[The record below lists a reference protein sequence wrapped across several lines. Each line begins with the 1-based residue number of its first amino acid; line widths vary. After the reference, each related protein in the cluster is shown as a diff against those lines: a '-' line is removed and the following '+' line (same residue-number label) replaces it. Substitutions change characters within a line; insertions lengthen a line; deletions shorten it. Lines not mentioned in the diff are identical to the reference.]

1 MKKLR
6 SHIIKAQVLCLIW
19 TGFGL
24 HLTQPAR
31 AKQSNKDFT
40 QWLDKVIKKKKDQ
53 QVLKQVRELKTFD
66 GKLPFLIERASEI
79 VSKYNDDFN
88 LPLHKD
94 HPTSGDVYHVL
105 LVEWNLYQNGN
116 SVGKA
121 TMNDSFKTNLKVPV
135 HKLSSFDSPNVSI
148 TSHPGETFD
157 ALNPF
162 IEFIQ
167 PTCYHTLPMVGGT
180 AIGAP

>member
-6 SHIIKAQVLCLIW
+6 SHIIKALVLCLVW

-31 AKQSNKDFT
+31 ARQSNKNFT

-53 QVLKQVRELKTFD
+53 QVLRQLQKLKSFD

-79 VSKYNDDFN
+79 VRKYNDDFN

-116 SVGKA
+116 NVDKA
-121 TMNDSFKTNLKVPV
+121 TMNDSFKTNLKIPV
-135 HKLSSFDSPNVSI
+135 HKLSPFDSPNVSS
-148 TSHPGETFD
+148 TSQSSEAFDTFT
-157 ALNPF
+157 LF
-162 IEFIQ
+162 IKPVQ
-167 PTCYHTLPMVGGT
+167 TTRYHTLPMVGGT